1 MYKDGGSCNK
11 NSSRY
16 GNVLLV
22 DVLISFGSI
31 FFSLTRTKMAGHDVI
46 TVVPDTAML
55 LYIVRVFGFVHIF
68 FSLTCSYIC
77 TLPGYTE
84 R

>member
-1 MYKDGGSCNK
+1 MYKDGGSCAK

-31 FFSLTRTKMAGHDVI
+31 FFSLTRCTKMAGHDVI

-55 LYIVRVFGFVHIF
+55 LYIRVFGFVHIF
-68 FSLTCSYIC
+68 FSLTCSCIC
-77 TLPGYTE
+77 TLS
-84 R
+84 